1 MNEVPVILSST
12 LNKEN
17 LVFCVD
23 CQSIQHISVNN
34 NKMLR
39 LFSVVKYIMMHP
51 QVVVAPAND
60 LYNQRVR
67 EVVATRSTAVMSEVV
82 TLLTPQTL
90 YVVYLTAVNLFG
102 EGPATEQVIQTQRK
116 SKGR

>member
-1 MNEVPVILSST
+1 M
-12 LNKEN
+12 
-17 LVFCVD
+17 
-23 CQSIQHISVNN
+23 
-34 NKMLR
+34 R
-39 LFSVVKYIMMHP
+39 P

-67 EVVATRSTAVMSEVV
+67 EVVASRSAVMSEVV

-102 EGPATEQVIQTQRK
+102 EGPATEEVIQTQRK

>member
-1 MNEVPVILSST
+1 
-12 LNKEN
+12 
-17 LVFCVD
+17 
-23 CQSIQHISVNN
+23 
-34 NKMLR
+34 MLR